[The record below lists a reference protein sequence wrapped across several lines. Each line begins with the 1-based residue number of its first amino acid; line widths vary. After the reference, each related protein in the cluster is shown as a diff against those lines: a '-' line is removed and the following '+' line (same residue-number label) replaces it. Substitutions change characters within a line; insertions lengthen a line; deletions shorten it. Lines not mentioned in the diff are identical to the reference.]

1 MGSLELQAQ
10 VAQAVHILNHDTQS
24 VNRVAANQ
32 WLVQFQ
38 NTDAAWE
45 VATTIL
51 AMDSS
56 PTIDFEVE
64 LFAGQVLKRKIQCD
78 VGHLS
83 REGRAAL
90 QNALLL
96 SAKKFSNGPSQ
107 LLTQICVAL
116 SALVLRA
123 TEARKPVEQL
133 FASLNELQG
142 QGTGS
147 NAVLELLTV
156 LPEEVLEDQSLL
168 SSVDSSRRSQFSNEI
183 LSHTSAVLEFLL
195 LQTTNDGLDNNSRR
209 SKVLRCLLSWV
220 RLGCFLEIPQSS
232 IPSHP
237 LLVFVYSS
245 LLDPNSFELA
255 VEVLTELVS
264 RHEGLPQI
272 LLPRMLDVK
281 DRLLMPALVAGE
293 ESVISGI
300 ATLMAELGQAAP
312 ELVARGSREA
322 LDLADSLLRCVS
334 FPSCD
339 WEIAE
344 STLQF
349 WCTLAEYFLG
359 DEDSSGDSLKQA
371 TLPMFIPVY
380 NTLLEALV
388 TRAQVPDQ
396 IVEGDYAEDDLDGVS
411 GLPDGLAL
419 FRKNLDEP
427 LLNICRLLGPK
438 QFLASLLSGAE
449 AWSQF
454 ESPTPWRIVEARLF
468 ALHMA
473 SEVVLAEGEL
483 SDITPVMH
491 LIVVLQSRSSQI
503 DPSLL
508 HLVQKS
514 AAEVVGEYSGWLQ
527 NFPSIVTP
535 LLAFLASGLTVP
547 VAVSA
552 CASALRKVC
561 EDLPNLSYES
571 TNIAGLLRIGEELHA
586 VPLSLE
592 EEEDVMCAIGRV
604 LASLTNVADLNAALE
619 RLLKPSHDAIE
630 ALLSSDSE
638 GSLRLHSTAYSA
650 ALEAGIRAVHRIG
663 VLFGQL
669 TGAISVPTHGDE
681 PVLRI
686 IAHFWPLFER
696 LLASR
701 HMEDSSLAQTTC
713 KSLSQAIQASGRLF
727 SSLLPNIMAA
737 MSNDFLSFQS
747 HVCFLKTAGVA
758 IEEFGHEKE
767 HGALFVETLL
777 VLTSSEAMAA
787 MTTSYS
793 CDQEPEL
800 AEAYFGLLSTFV
812 RSCPHEVVAAA
823 DTLLEISFNRASIC
837 CTAMHRGAALAA
849 MSYMSNFLEVAL
861 SAITAPR
868 GVPLKGSLLAAVTRI
883 CMQCGENVVSGMIY
897 ALLGVSAMTRV
908 HKATTILQQLSALC
922 YLSGNA
928 DSQSPLNS
936 STLQAWLVSAVQ
948 ALPSEYL
955 KPGEVETLIPTWLKA
970 MEAAAGDVYKSK
982 TSMGNGGR
990 AGGGGYLQGDGG
1002 RMLKRVLREFAD
1014 AHRYTAPTY
1023 GPS

>member
-1 MGSLELQAQ
+1 MLNLECFKRSNDLRGERNALASSSVIGVNIDMESLQVQ

-78 VGHLS
+78 FGNLS

-90 QNALLL
+90 QNALLV

-156 LPEEVLEDQSLL
+156 LPEEALEDQSLL
-168 SSVDSSRRSQFSNEI
+168 SSVDPGRRTQFSREI
-183 LSHTSAVLEFLL
+183 LSHTGAVLEFLL
-195 LQTTNDGLDNNSRR
+195 QQSANEGLDKHNRR

-220 RLGCFLEIPQSS
+220 RLGCFLEIPQSA

-237 LLVFVYSS
+237 LLGFVYGS
-245 LLDPNSFELA
+245 LQDPSSFELA

-264 RHEGLPQI
+264 RHEGLPQV

-281 DRLLMPALVAGE
+281 DVLLMPALAARE
-293 ESVISGI
+293 ENVVSGL
-300 ATLMAELGQAAP
+300 ANLMAELGQAAP
-312 ELVARGSREA
+312 ALIAQGSREA

-349 WCTLAEYFLG
+349 WCALAEFLL
-359 DEDSSGDSLKQA
+359 SSADTTAAVQ
-371 TLPMFIPVY
+371 MFTPVY
-380 NTLLEALV
+380 SALLEALIA
-388 TRAQVPDQ
+388 RAQVPDQ
-396 IVEGDYAEDDLDGVS
+396 LGEGGYAEDDLDRAS

-427 LLNICRLLGPK
+427 LVDICRLLGPN
-438 QFLASLLSGAE
+438 QFLALLLSGAE
-449 AWSQF
+449 TWSQF
-454 ESPTPWRIVEARLF
+454 ETSTPWRSVEARLF

-473 SEVVLAEGEL
+473 SEVVLSEGQL
-483 SDITPVMH
+483 SDIRPVMH
-491 LIVVLQSRSSQI
+491 LIIVLQSRSSQI
-503 DPSLL
+503 DPNLL

-514 AAEVVGEYSGWLQ
+514 AAEVVGSYSGWLQ
-527 NFPSIVTP
+527 SFPTVVTP

-547 VAVSA
+547 VAVSS
-552 CASALRKVC
+552 CAAALRKVC
-561 EDLPNLSYES
+561 EDLPSLSHES
-571 TNIAGLLRIGEELHA
+571 SNIAGLLRIGEELHA

-604 LASLTNVADLNAALE
+604 LSSLTSVADLNAALE

-663 VLFGQL
+663 QL
-669 TGAISVPTHGDE
+669 TAALSLPANGDE
-681 PVLRI
+681 PILRI

-701 HMEDSSLAQTTC
+701 HMEDSSLASATC

-747 HVCFLKTAGVA
+747 HVCFLKTAGIAV
-758 IEEFGHEKE
+758 EEFGQEKE
-767 HGALFVETLL
+767 HGALIVETLL

-812 RSCPHEVVAAA
+812 RSCPH
-823 DTLLEISFNRASIC
+823 TSWKLHCQQS
-837 CTAMHRGAALAA
+837 HP
-849 MSYMSNFLEVAL
+849 LEVFLRMDHFWLL
-861 SAITAPR
+861 SLEC
-868 GVPLKGSLLAAVTRI
+868 VYNAVK
-883 CMQCGENVVSGMIY
+883 M
-897 ALLGVSAMTRV
+897 LF
-908 HKATTILQQLSALC
+908 
-922 YLSGNA
+922 
-928 DSQSPLNS
+928 
-936 STLQAWLVSAVQ
+936 QA
-948 ALPSEYL
+948 
-955 KPGEVETLIPTWLKA
+955 
-970 MEAAAGDVYKSK
+970 
-982 TSMGNGGR
+982 
-990 AGGGGYLQGDGG
+990 
-1002 RMLKRVLREFAD
+1002 
-1014 AHRYTAPTY
+1014 
-1023 GPS
+1023 